1 MALTLHLANTRET
14 VVGLRGGF
22 DPPDLERPGTGRLPH
37 QQGLGEA
44 RLRRRPPLSLQ
55 TTAECLVTVLLS
67 GAHSGVK
74 HLLGLTCTS
83 QGARGYAEKTRDV
96 HFFRWLRWITQVV
109 CPAPKLLLAISLP
122 QYRPVGRHCG
132 SLRGTDT
139 ISHNDVA
146 SRCSMKYY

>member
-1 MALTLHLANTRET
+1 VVSTPRISKGPALAGCRISRDLAR
-14 VVGLRGGF
+14 RGYAG
-22 DPPDLERPGTGRLPH
+22 P
-37 QQGLGEA
+37 
-44 RLRRRPPLSLQ
+44 RPPLSLQ